1 MWLVKLK
8 GKHVFSQESTLGYIE
23 HKSELDRVRSYL
35 IEQYSTEFADDRDV
49 VQKYD
54 TYLEYPIINSD
65 KDITLIVE
73 LVCKL

>member
-1 MWLVKLK
+1 MWLIKLK
-8 GKHVFSQESTLGYIE
+8 GKHVFRGESILGYIE
-23 HKSELDRVRSYL
+23 NRSELNRVRNSL
-35 IEQYSTEFADDRDV
+35 IEQYSVEFADRDV

-65 KDITLIVE
+65 KDITLVVE

>member
-8 GKHVFSQESTLGYIE
+8 GKHVFRQESTLGYIE
-23 HKSELDRVRSYL
+23 HKSELDKVRSSL
-35 IEQYSTEFADDRDV
+35 KEQHSTEFADKEV

-65 KDITLIVE
+65 KDITLVVE
-73 LVCKL
+73 LIHKL

>member
-1 MWLVKLK
+1 MWLIKLK
-8 GKHVFSQESTLGYIE
+8 GKHVFRGESILGYIE
-23 HKSELDRVRSYL
+23 HKDELSKVRSSL
-35 IEQYSTEFADDRDV
+35 KEQYSTEFADKEV

-73 LVCKL
+73 LIRKL

>member
-1 MWLVKLK
+1 MWLIKLK
-8 GKHVFSQESTLGYIE
+8 GKNVFRGESTLGYIE
-23 HKSELDRVRSYL
+23 NRSELDRVRNSL
-35 IEQYSTEFADDRDV
+35 KEQYSTEFADKEV

-73 LVCKL
+73 LIHKL

>member
-1 MWLVKLK
+1 MWLIKLK
-8 GKHVFSQESTLGYIE
+8 GNHVFRGESIIGYIE
-23 HKSELDRVRSYL
+23 NKSELSRVRSYL
-35 IEQYSTEFADDRDV
+35 VEQYSTEFADKEV

-73 LVCKL
+73 LIRKL

>member
-8 GKHVFSQESTLGYIE
+8 GKHVFRGESILGYIE
-23 HKSELDRVRSYL
+23 NRSELNRVRSFL
-35 IEQYSTEFADDRDV
+35 IEQYSTEFADKDV

-65 KDITLIVE
+65 KDITLVVE
-73 LVCKL
+73 LVHKL

>member
-1 MWLVKLK
+1 MWIIKLK
-8 GKHVFSQESTLGYIE
+8 GKNVFRGESTLGYIE
-23 HKSELDRVRSYL
+23 NRSELSRVRSL
-35 IEQYSTEFADDRDV
+35 LVEQYATEFADKEV

-73 LVCKL
+73 LIRKL

>member
-1 MWLVKLK
+1 MWLIKLK
-8 GKHVFSQESTLGYIE
+8 GKHVFRGESIIGYIE
-23 HKSELDRVRSYL
+23 NRSELNRVRSL
-35 IEQYSTEFADDRDV
+35 LMEQYSTEFADDKDV

-73 LVCKL
+73 LICKL

>member
-1 MWLVKLK
+1 MWLIKLK
-8 GKHVFSQESTLGYIE
+8 GKHVFRGESTLGYIE
-23 HKSELDRVRSYL
+23 NRSELSRVRSYL
-35 IEQYSTEFADDRDV
+35 IEQYSTEFADTEV

-73 LVCKL
+73 LVHKL